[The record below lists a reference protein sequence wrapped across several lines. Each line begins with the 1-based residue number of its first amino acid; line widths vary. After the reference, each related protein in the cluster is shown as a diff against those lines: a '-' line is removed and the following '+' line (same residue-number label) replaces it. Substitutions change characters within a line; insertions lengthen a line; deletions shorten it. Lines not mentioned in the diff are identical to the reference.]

1 MISVGPDT
9 ALVIV
14 GIAVAVVVAWGSSIS
29 IRSAARGPR
38 WALAHLATVRPV
50 VLGGVAAGL
59 LLTFLVRPLWVGLA
73 VLYVAMTVL
82 LLAAMLRRALVK
94 LEDAGGFDDLP
105 LERRRHI
112 VRRARTLILI
122 AGVVLAAIGTGGS
135 VAGAGAVAWIP
146 AILGIALVVTA
157 LALSAEQRTEG

>member
-1 MISVGPDT
+1 VIVVGPDA

-14 GIAVAVVVAWGSSIS
+14 GIAVTIVVAWGSSIS

-38 WALAHLATVRPV
+38 WALDHLATVRPV
-50 VLGGVAAGL
+50 VMSGVVAGL
-59 LLTFLVRPLWVGLA
+59 VLTVLVRPLWAGLA
-73 VLYVAMTVL
+73 VLYVALTVL

-94 LEDAGGFDDLP
+94 LEEAGGLEELP
-105 LERRRHI
+105 LDQRRHI
-112 VRRARTLILI
+112 VQRARTLILI

-146 AILGIALVVTA
+146 AILGITLVVTA
-157 LALSAEQRTEG
+157 LSLSAERRTDR

>member
-1 MISVGPDT
+1 MIDVGPDA

-14 GIAVAVVVAWGSSIS
+14 GIAVTIVVAWGSSIS

-38 WALAHLATVRPV
+38 WALDHLATVRPAV
-50 VLGGVAAGL
+50 MGGVAVGL
-59 LLTFLVRPLWVGLA
+59 GLTVFVRPLWVGLA
-73 VLYVAMTVL
+73 VLYVALTVL

-94 LEDAGGFDDLP
+94 LDEAGGLDDLP
-105 LERRRHI
+105 IEQRRHI

-122 AGVVLAAIGTGGS
+122 AGVVLAAIGTGGT

-146 AILGIALVVTA
+146 ALLGATLVVTA
-157 LALSAEQRTEG
+157 LSLSAERGTGA